1 VTTAAAIRL
10 SGVLLGLGLA
20 MARGAPRIAADAP
33 VQGTAPVGQIE
44 RGAALY
50 AKTYRCYACHGYS
63 GQTGLPRLVPM
74 ARTQEAFI
82 AYLRKPSTPMMPAY
96 ANVPAQDLA
105 DIHAYLRSLKD
116 DSRPVESIPPLDNL
130 LKERAKRK

>member
-1 VTTAAAIRL
+1 MTTVEVLRL
-10 SGVLLGLGLA
+10 SSVVLGLA
-20 MARGAPRIAADAP
+20 LAVSGTRDLAADAAAQATP
-33 VQGTAPVGQIE
+33 PAGQVE

-74 ARTQEAFI
+74 ARTEEAFI

-96 ANVPAQDLA
+96 ANVPAQDLV

-116 DSRPVESIPPLDNL
+116 DSPPVESIPPLNNL